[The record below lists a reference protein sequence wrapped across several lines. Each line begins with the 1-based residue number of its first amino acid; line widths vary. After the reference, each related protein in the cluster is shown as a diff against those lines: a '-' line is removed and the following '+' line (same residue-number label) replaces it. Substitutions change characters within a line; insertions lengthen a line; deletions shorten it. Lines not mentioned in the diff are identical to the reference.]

1 MSGVRLQVIQEIC
14 FNSTHYVGFPLST
27 ECLCCIW
34 DNGQPLCF
42 SKEGF
47 ELLTQISYKV
57 TFRIPTHEP
66 ATFRCDTTPPDK
78 TITVEACHF
87 RFKGESFD
95 LIVTYL
101 ETYRDNIYNR
111 LFQTGS
117 ISLVIITRHFS
128 VSFKHSIIVFH
139 AWIAL

>member
-1 MSGVRLQVIQEIC
+1 MSGVRLQVVQEIC
-14 FNSTHYVGFPLST
+14 FISTHYAGFSLST

-42 SKEGF
+42 SEEGF

-57 TFRIPTHEP
+57 TVRIPTHEP

-78 TITVEACHF
+78 TITVEACRF
-87 RFKGESFD
+87 RFKGESLD

-101 ETYRDNIYNR
+101 EAYRDNIYNR

-117 ISLVIITRHFS
+117 ISLVIITSHFS
-128 VSFKHSIIVFH
+128 VSFKHSIIVFP